1 MTPPQQHQHHWPSSL
16 QLLLL
21 LSSAHAFIP
30 AHAPTAPV
38 TAFFTSTT
46 VISSLSSRSPL
57 SLTSIPSARTPL
69 PCLWQ
74 IRSDQQHTEDYFRF
88 IEGKEAPEKV
98 DQPSVIIGK
107 GKLGQALAEWSTFGK
122 DDVLVDRGETIPL
135 TLTAANGT
143 VYESFPIYVC
153 VHEWQVEEVILAC
166 PKEKRNDLVFMQSA
180 CLENLLKR
188 YGLCNKKTTQCVPY
202 FSVSPLGLPIDGRV
216 QYDVSKTDG
225 EPKYAGQTS
234 VCGLWRGAVAE
245 RLKKKGLH
253 VVTMD
258 YMYWRKQ
265 MLERLLFDSV
275 FGLLAC
281 VHAGSGEKTYGELA
295 QNHWEEID
303 DILSELN
310 RAVANI
316 MAVVLLTHVD
326 RRLRGLA
333 EGPSWRDK
341 RPRMATAQEY
351 PYRNGVL
358 RSLSRTFTSRGFP
371 SPMATHDEYLNFAK
385 ERKLV
390 LYDVDMER

>member
-1 MTPPQQHQHHWPSSL
+1 MGYPSDDTHL
-16 QLLLL
+16 G
-21 LSSAHAFIP
+21 H
-30 AHAPTAPV
+30 
-38 TAFFTSTT
+38 
-46 VISSLSSRSPL
+46 
-57 SLTSIPSARTPL
+57 SARHPL
-69 PCLWQ
+69 LPSPSLPMVFLPPSLLVLEQ
-74 IRSDQQHTEDYFRF
+74 TSHTTHPQLPFPPSLFFFRF
-88 IEGKEAPEKV
+88 PFHPQDPEKI

-122 DDVLVDRGETIPL
+122 DDVLLGRGEAIPP

-166 PKEKRNDLVFMQSA
+166 PTEKRNDLVFMQPA
-180 CLENLLKR
+180 CLENLLRR

-202 FSVSPLGLPIDGRV
+202 FSVSPLGRPVDGRV

-225 EPKYAGQTS
+225 EPKYAGQTA

-253 VVTMD
+253 VDAMD

-303 DILSELN
+303 DIVSELN

-333 EGPSWRDK
+333 EGPRWRDMK
-341 RPRMATAQEY
+341 PRMATAQEY

-371 SPMATHDEYLNFAK
+371 SPMVTHDEYLNFAQ

-390 LYDVDMER
+390 SYDVDMEC